1 MRRSIAVIMLSLGW
15 PALAK
20 GQQIDNPRPASYP
33 PGSIGSAS
41 RAHALTIA
49 EVRAVL
55 DVEDS
60 LKRVPDHDR
69 SPQRRA
75 ALSDSSDLAAAVAV
89 LEREPATR
97 RALAGAKLS
106 PGDYLV
112 ANSALVETMEAV
124 MLQRI
129 LGTYAPATKG
139 RWENVALYRA
149 NQAELD
155 KRLGLDDLDGRSR
168 STRADSTPAPA
179 PKAGSLAAAAAA
191 HVLTMDEIRRT
202 VAAMREEIV
211 MERSDPALHAL
222 LELDESDVPLAQRA
236 ADFARVKGMREAL
249 ARHGFDPSAFL
260 VAQGAFSN
268 LLESVIPPGS
278 PASLARVPEKNVV
291 LYHEH
296 EAEIFSLATSLAEA
310 LGADERTQLQV
321 DSVYQRRLRTTDSLS
336 RFVPTD
342 SLARLF
348 IRAID
353 VPDPALA
360 EVAQALSCEIVRM
373 NWRYGVAPTA
383 AAVHRM
389 SDSLWAGRQEVF
401 ERTSARIY
409 AYSMS
414 APMTDAVC
422 HQSRWPKAA
431 DSLDVRP
438 RPGAPSHR

>member
-1 MRRSIAVIMLSLGW
+1 MRRSIAVIMLSLTW
-15 PALAK
+15 PTLAE
-20 GQQIDNPRPASYP
+20 GQQLENPRPASYP
-33 PGSIGSAS
+33 SGSIGSAS

-55 DVEDS
+55 TVEDS
-60 LKRVPDHDR
+60 LKRVPDRDR
-69 SPQRRA
+69 SQQRGA
-75 ALSDSSDLAAAVAV
+75 ALTDSSDLAEAVAV

-97 RALAGAKLS
+97 RALAGARLS
-106 PGDYLV
+106 PREYLV
-112 ANSALVETMEAV
+112 ANSALMEAMEAV

-155 KRLGLDDLDGRSR
+155 KRLGLDDLNGRS
-168 STRADSTPAPA
+168 SSARAESTPAPA
-179 PKAGSLAAAAAA
+179 PKAGSLAAAAAT
-191 HVLTMDEIRRT
+191 HVLTMDEIRRA
-202 VAAMREEIV
+202 VAAMRVEIV

-222 LELDESDVPLAQRA
+222 LELDDSDAPLAERA
-236 ADFARVKGMREAL
+236 AELARVKGMREAL

-260 VAQGAFSN
+260 VAQSAFSS
-268 LLESVIPPGS
+268 LLESVIPPGAL
-278 PASLARVPEKNVV
+278 ASLARVPEKNLA

-296 EAEIFSLATSLAEA
+296 QAEIFSLATSLAEE
-310 LGADERTQLQV
+310 LGADDRTQLQV

-353 VPDPALA
+353 VAEPALPG
-360 EVAQALSCEIVRM
+360 VAQELSCEIVRLH
-373 NWRYGVAPTA
+373 WRYGMAPASA
-383 AAVHRM
+383 AIRRM
-389 SDSLWAGRQEVF
+389 GDSLWAGRQEVA

-409 AYSMS
+409 AYSTS

-422 HQSRWPKAA
+422 HQSRWPRAA
-431 DSLDVRP
+431 DSLDVQP

>member
-15 PALAK
+15 PALAE
-20 GQQIDNPRPASYP
+20 GQQIENPRPASYP

-41 RAHALTIA
+41 RAHELTIS

-55 DVEDS
+55 NVEDS
-60 LKRVPDHDR
+60 LKRVPDRDR

-75 ALSDSSDLAAAVAV
+75 VLSDSSDLAAAVAV

-97 RALAGAKLS
+97 RALADAKLS
-106 PGDYLV
+106 PREYLV

-124 MLQRI
+124 LLQRI

-155 KRLGLDDLDGRSR
+155 KRLGLDDLDGRSN
-168 STRADSTPAPA
+168 SARAGSTPAPVPT

-222 LELDESDVPLAQRA
+222 LELDDADAPLAQRA
-236 ADFARVKGMREAL
+236 AEFARVKGMREAL

-260 VAQGAFSN
+260 VAQSAFSN
-268 LLESVIPPGS
+268 LLESVIPPGG
-278 PASLARVPEKNVV
+278 PTRVPEKNLV
-291 LYHEH
+291 LYREH
-296 EAEIFSLATSLAEA
+296 EAEIFSLATSLAQE
-310 LGADERTQLQV
+310 LGANERTQLQA

-336 RFVPTD
+336 RYVPTD

-353 VPDPALA
+353 VAEPALA
-360 EVAQALSCEIVRM
+360 GVAQALSCEIVRL
-373 NWRYGVAPTA
+373 NWRYGVAPASA
-383 AAVHRM
+383 AIHRM
-389 SDSLWAGRQEVF
+389 GDSLWAGRQEIA
-401 ERTSARIY
+401 ERTNARVY
-409 AYSMS
+409 AYSTS
-414 APMTDAVC
+414 APITDAVC

-431 DSLDVRP
+431 DSLDVQP
-438 RPGAPSHR
+438 RSAAPSRR